1 MSVNRTAI
9 TDSTTRE
16 ELIARINN
24 LEEEALLLEERIG
37 DKNSE
42 IESLRMVPEQRE
54 RLIQAADTMADL
66 GRIHNTPACKAAWID
81 GN

>member
-1 MSVNRTAI
+1 MKLDHITI

-16 ELIARINN
+16 ELIAHVND
-24 LEEEALLLEERIG
+24 LEEEVQQLETRIE

-42 IESLRMVPEQRE
+42 IESLRMAPEQRE
-54 RLIQAADTMADL
+54 RLVRAADMMVDK
-66 GRIHNTPACKAAWID
+66 GIIHNTPACKLAWIN

>member
-1 MSVNRTAI
+1 
-9 TDSTTRE
+9 
-16 ELIARINN
+16 LIAHVSV
-24 LEEEALLLEERIG
+24 LEEEIAQLETRIE

-54 RLIQAADTMADL
+54 RLIQAADMMADL